1 MLDETLRIIGL
12 FCLFAGVPLAAFA
25 GSETR
30 ARTHARA
37 CALLGALC
45 LGTGWLANA
54 HSASLDTSLQS
65 AESVHG
71 LLAFA
76 IASAGVFIT
85 TLMGTREM
93 RPWEVACIALA
104 LSCAAA
110 LPFADSLAGA
120 AVLTGSGMAAPALA
134 ALRRDESRE
143 AGLMILLLV
152 CLPGLA
158 LAVRALTGSP
168 GRWELVLW
176 LLPFLAV
183 VPVHFWYLR
192 MAEALPATFMAA
204 TLLVQITGVRS
215 AIEILPLDLQHTLA
229 GLIAVSGAVMS
240 VLALGQK
247 SARRAAA
254 SLLASQLSIAAYAGL
269 EIHEGPASAGV
280 FLLLTLASASAG
292 WVMLLGALESRTGQ
306 SLSVSR
312 PSGCYESWPRL
323 AITFMVLGLASAG
336 LPLSLGFVAS
346 DLVLRVTFT
355 QHPLHACAII
365 LAMALNAICL
375 MRMFLFFFQGAPGSP
390 QPSDLRT
397 RELVVTALTV
407 MASFGLALFAL
418 PA

>member
-1 MLDETLRIIGL
+1 MPDETLRILGL
-12 FCLFAGVPLAAFA
+12 AGLFAGAPLAALA
-25 GSETR
+25 GTETR
-30 ARTHARA
+30 ARTLARVS
-37 CALLGALC
+37 ALLGALC
-45 LGTGWLANA
+45 LGAGWLAEA
-54 HSASLDTSLQS
+54 HSASLDASLHTV
-65 AESVHG
+65 ARLHW

-85 TLMGTREM
+85 TLMGTRDT
-93 RPWEVACIALA
+93 RPADVACIALT

-110 LPFADSLAGA
+110 LPFATSLAGA
-120 AVLTGSGMAAPALA
+120 AGLTSLGMAAPAFA
-134 ALRRDESRE
+134 ALRRNESRE
-143 AGLMILLLV
+143 AGLMVLLLV
-152 CLPGLA
+152 CLPALA
-158 LAVRALTGSP
+158 LALRALTGTP
-168 GRWELVLW
+168 GKGELVLW

-192 MAEALPATFMAA
+192 MAEALPATFLAA
-204 TLLVQITGVRS
+204 TLLLQVAGVRS
-215 AIEILPLDLQHTLA
+215 AIDFLPLELQHTLA
-229 GLIAVSGAVMS
+229 GLMAVSGALMS

-254 SLLASQLSIAAYAGL
+254 SLVASQLSMAAYAGL

-306 SLSVSR
+306 SLSVNR
-312 PSGCYESWPRL
+312 PGGCYESWPRL

-355 QHPLHACAII
+355 QHPLQACAII

-375 MRMFLFFFQGAPGSP
+375 MRMFLFFFQGAPGSA